1 METIARKT
9 LLYKSG
15 LGFWCVNHAVG
26 CSHGCKY
33 PCYAYMMAKTYGR
46 AKDYADWC
54 RPKLVAHA
62 AELLDTELEHKRKK
76 PESINLC
83 LTTDP
88 FMVGYPEISAMSL
101 KLIAVANGQG
111 VACSTLTK
119 GLYPIE
125 LADRGRFPLENVHG
139 ISLVSLDEGFRK
151 RWEPGAAPYA
161 ERILALKALHDAG
174 SATYAHIEPY
184 PTPNLIAQDLSAI
197 LQAVG
202 FVDKIYFGGW
212 NYNALATGFPD
223 RLSFYDGQ
231 AEIVGRF
238 CAERGIEF
246 R

>member
-1 METIARKT
+1 METIERKT

-54 RPKLVAHA
+54 EPKLVANA
-62 AELLDTELEHKRKK
+62 AELLDAELKRKRKK

-88 FMVGYPEISAMSL
+88 FMAGYTEVASMSL
-101 KLIAVANGQG
+101 RLIAVANCHG

-119 GLYPIE
+119 GLYPME
-125 LADRGRFPLENVHG
+125 LADRSRFSSDNIHG

-151 RWEPGAAPYA
+151 RWEPGASPYA

-174 SATYAHIEPY
+174 RATYAHVEPY
-184 PTPNLIAQDLSAI
+184 PTPNLIAQDLAAI
-197 LQAVG
+197 LEEVG
-202 FVDKIYFGGW
+202 FVDRIYFGGW

-223 RLSFYDGQ
+223 RRGFYECQ
-231 AEIVGRF
+231 AEIVGLF
-238 CAERGIEF
+238 CAERGIEL